1 MKKISTL
8 ILALITFTAFAEK
21 VKVSESRENIGGGNN
36 NALVVTLYEV
46 SVDDAMK
53 EFKGIMKDYDAK
65 VSTKGDELFGD
76 KALIKKISNN
86 TIDLW
91 AKAVKVKDGETKF
104 IFAINLGGAFCNS
117 SDHKEQFKVAQ
128 EILTNFAVKIQKD
141 AIASQLAAAQ
151 KILDKMTD
159 QQKDLEKKN
168 ANLNDDI
175 KNWNE
180 KIKKA
185 QDDLKVNGEDQVKKK
200 AEIETQTKAVNVV
213 KDKMKAVE

>member
-8 ILALITFTAFAEK
+8 ILALITFTAFAGK
-21 VKVSESRENIGGGNN
+21 VNVTESRENIGGGNN
-36 NALVVTLYEV
+36 NALVEV

-65 VSTKGDELFGD
+65 VSTKNDELFGD

-86 TIDLW
+86 TIDLY
-91 AKAVKVKDGETKF
+91 AKAIKIKDGETKF

-117 SDHKEQFKVAQ
+117 SDHKEQYKVAK
-128 EILTNFAVKIQKD
+128 EILENFAVKVQKD
-141 AIASQLAAAQ
+141 AIGVQLAAAQ

-185 QDDLKVNGEDQVKKK
+185 QDDLKTNGDDQVKKK